1 MRIKTLRNSLCM
13 ACMAALSLTPVSHAK
28 WSSVSK
34 ADDIRHTDVVIGKGE
49 TLREDIVTDKSV
61 TVDGVLDGDCV
72 SLGGSVTINGRT
84 TGDIVSMGGPVTIS
98 GLVKGDMF
106 ALGAAVEIS
115 GTVDGDVSTIGSN
128 MVLKGTAT
136 LNGDISSLGGQ
147 VEKGDKVVL
156 KGKIDSVDLGILRR
170 VAKLIK
176 MKEFHG
182 RDISPWLVGGLLGLG
197 LFVMISMF
205 LAGIVLLLLPAV
217 FFPKNVE
224 TVADEITGNFWKS
237 AGIGTLIIMALFPAL
252 LCMVVSIM
260 GIPLIPLALIL
271 LVAAKILGVCAFSV
285 VLEKRFFEGIK
296 KPGPQSLIGRVA
308 VGYAL
313 MAGLVLFGHV
323 IPIVGGILFLA
334 GFIIIAFGV
343 VLGLGAVCTTRM
355 GTVAGKRPVLPAPPI
370 PA

>member
-1 MRIKTLRNSLCM
+1 
-13 ACMAALSLTPVSHAK
+13 
-28 WSSVSK
+28 
-34 ADDIRHTDVVIGKGE
+34 
-49 TLREDIVTDKSV
+49 
-61 TVDGVLDGDCV
+61 
-72 SLGGSVTINGRT
+72 
-84 TGDIVSMGGPVTIS
+84 
-98 GLVKGDMF
+98 
-106 ALGAAVEIS
+106 
-115 GTVDGDVSTIGSN
+115 
-128 MVLKGTAT
+128 
-136 LNGDISSLGGQ
+136 
-147 VEKGDKVVL
+147 
-156 KGKIDSVDLGILRR
+156 
-170 VAKLIK
+170 
-176 MKEFHG
+176 
-182 RDISPWLVGGLLGLG
+182 
-197 LFVMISMF
+197 
-205 LAGIVLLLLPAV
+205 
-217 FFPKNVE
+217 
-224 TVADEITGNFWKS
+224 
-237 AGIGTLIIMALFPAL
+237 
-252 LCMVVSIM
+252 MVVSIM